1 MTQANMAKDPLA
13 FGYRPG
19 PSTVLT
25 PAELDEIREYQRVVQ
40 FRDAVVS
47 GKHPR
52 IKVPSS
58 SVGKSAVSAAVH
70 QPCTSHA
77 TERVAP
83 SSSSSSSVQPQNSGS
98 TINGYQKGNM
108 QSFKANSQQLAVA
121 AAPTGSATPVIPGVS
136 RTFGTGKTEI
146 NPIFLEKSDDLIK
159 AELQLQ
165 RQRLEKALKDQL
177 DQRKSASKAA
187 LQSSEQLPDFDISDI
202 LAKALTLVQ
211 ATAPPPTDV
220 PATANASESSDSFDE
235 NTFYSSQHDSP
246 EPTTS
251 PRARVQQEDV
261 QMQDSSTFA
270 HQRAPYAPVPVPL
283 PVPVPVSAPAATT
296 AAAPAPAASAAV
308 PIPQQRF
315 TAHPLPTSTAPLY
328 PIDASRNPYPFQS
341 ASMPNQ
347 YTPNTSSLAPS
358 LQDRHAPS
366 TSNTAMGGLI
376 GQPRHRAEVET
387 QVISSDSGAASRSEN
402 TDSDQPADHS
412 RMQNSH
418 QLLPNTDF
426 RQRGSPLVRAHN
438 LSPFAPQP
446 AHVSPLAIARQ
457 QPMPEAEVHILQ
469 GAPAQVTAL
478 RQEHCVVTS
487 PESSPQGDKGGKKKN
502 KKKNK
507 RKAEARA
514 QDAPGSP
521 LIKPEPRSPSPVSA
535 PPFTRSQKRQ
545 RPAARQEPELIY
557 DEPRIEQPASRM
569 HSERYSVAPVH
580 VERVPLGFERVD
592 DPYARQVR
600 HSVAPL
606 GHRLEP
612 SVYEERRP
620 DGTTVQYIRR
630 VQSPLGYAS
639 PYGSAEPHYIR
650 PTTYSVASPSYR
662 EVPSYQRDGRVSVRP
677 YVDRARSRSPVLIE
691 SRSPAMA
698 PPPAPP
704 STRIV
709 VDEYGREY
717 IEPPRSSTVAR
728 RSVMPSTRPG
738 DHEILYQRQP
748 IRPASRMPTD
758 TFEEDGVIYRRASP
772 AYAPRRVVTQPD
784 YGTDYRSYRERDYT
798 MPTTGLPG
806 QDFIQIRGTTE
817 RRLPEEMPR
826 EYISRPTSARPA
838 EVSPYYHRVQSTRPD
853 MPPRQYAASVHP
865 EARREAAPHVV
876 REFSVRPP
884 EPDMPRR
891 EFSVRPVERYY
902 DRPPPREEEITYI
915 ERPRAVQQEI
925 VYSDDG
931 RRQVYQ

>member
-13 FGYRPG
+13 FGHRPG

-25 PAELDEIREYQRVVQ
+25 PADLDEIREYQRVVQ

-58 SVGKSAVSAAVH
+58 SVGKSAALQQLSTSTSTS
-70 QPCTSHA
+70 TSHA

-83 SSSSSSSVQPQNSGS
+83 SPSSSSVQPQNSGS
-98 TINGYQKGNM
+98 ALNGYQMGNM
-108 QSFKANSQQLAVA
+108 QSFKANSQQPAVA
-121 AAPTGSATPVIPGVS
+121 AAPTGSAPVIPGVS
-136 RTFGTGKTEI
+136 RTFGTGRTEI
-146 NPIFLEKSDDLIK
+146 NPILLEKSDDLIK

-235 NTFYSSQHDSP
+235 NTFYSSQHETP

-251 PRARVQQEDV
+251 PRAQVQQEDV

-270 HQRAPYAPVPVPL
+270 HHQQAPYAPVPVSV
-283 PVPVPVSAPAATT
+283 PVPVPVSAPT
-296 AAAPAPAASAAV
+296 APATSA
-308 PIPQQRF
+308 PPQRF
-315 TAHPLPTSTAPLY
+315 TAHPLPTSTTPLY
-328 PIDASRNPYPFQS
+328 PIDASRNTYPIQS

-347 YTPNTSSLAPS
+347 YTSNTGGLAPS

-366 TSNTAMGGLI
+366 MSNPVAGGLI
-376 GQPRHRAEVET
+376 GHPRHRGEIET

-426 RQRGSPLVRAHN
+426 RQRESPLVRAHN

-446 AHVSPLAIARQ
+446 AHVSPLAVARQ
-457 QPMPEAEVHILQ
+457 QPMPEAEVNILQ

-478 RQEHCVVTS
+478 RQEHRVVTS

-514 QDAPGSP
+514 QEAPGSP

-535 PPFTRSQKRQ
+535 PSFTRPHKRQ
-545 RPAARQEPELIY
+545 RPTARQEPELIY
-557 DEPRIEQPASRM
+557 DEPIIEQPASRI
-569 HSERYSVAPVH
+569 HPEGYSVAPVH
-580 VERVPLGFERVD
+580 VDRVPLGYERD
-592 DPYARQVR
+592 DPYSRQVR

-630 VQSPLGYAS
+630 VESPSGYAS
-639 PYGSAEPHYIR
+639 PYGAAEPHYMR
-650 PTTYSVASPSYR
+650 STSYSVASPTYR

-677 YVDRARSRSPVLIE
+677 YVDRARSRSPVIIQ

-704 STRIV
+704 PSRIV

-738 DHEILYQRQP
+738 DHEIVYQRPQ
-748 IRPASRMPTD
+748 IRPASRMPTSE

-772 AYAPRRVVTQPD
+772 AFVPRRVVTQPD
-784 YGTDYRSYRERDYT
+784 YSTDYRSFRERDYP
-798 MPTTGLPG
+798 MQPMVLPG
-806 QDFIQIRGTTE
+806 QDFIQIRGAAE

-826 EYISRPTSARPA
+826 EYISRPTSVRPA
-838 EVSPYYHRVQSTRPD
+838 EPAPYYHRVQSTRPD
-853 MPPRQYAASVHP
+853 IPPRQYAASVHP

-884 EPDMPRR
+884 EPDMPQR

-915 ERPRAVQQEI
+915 ERPRTIQQEI